1 MISLIRKQKINLIF
15 THDYFDLDLADRDPE
30 HNLFRGSL
38 ICPVAS
44 VWDSFISMHQVQ
56 LKEQY

>member
-38 ICPVAS
+38 I
-44 VWDSFISMHQVQ
+44 SMHQVQ